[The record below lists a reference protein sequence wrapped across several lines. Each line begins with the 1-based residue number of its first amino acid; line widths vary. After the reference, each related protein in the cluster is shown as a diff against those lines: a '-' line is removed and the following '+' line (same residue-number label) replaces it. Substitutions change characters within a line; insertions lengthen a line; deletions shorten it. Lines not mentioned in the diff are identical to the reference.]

1 MAAYVQLD
9 PGVAPTATSLAACEA
24 QAKTGERACTV
35 CGNPVHTGSRR
46 AVLTA
51 GGEGWQHLNDQ

>member
-9 PGVAPTATSLAACEA
+9 PGVAPTATSLAAYQT

-46 AVLTA
+46 VVLTA
-51 GGEGWQHLNDQ
+51 SGEGWQHPNHQ